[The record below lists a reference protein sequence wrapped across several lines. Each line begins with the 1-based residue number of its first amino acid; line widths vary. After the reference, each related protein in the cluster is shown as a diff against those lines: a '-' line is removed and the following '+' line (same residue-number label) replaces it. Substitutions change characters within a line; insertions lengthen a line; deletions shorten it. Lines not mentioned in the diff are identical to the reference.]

1 MRVLGCCGEV
11 GRVFFFFS
19 GGFSWDLGEGKGG
32 EGRGGEDK
40 I

>member
-1 MRVLGCCGEV
+1 MVLGGSGES
-11 GRVFFFFS
+11 FLLLFCFFS